1 MKLLIAVVWQSIV
14 LYLAALVGF
23 AVGISVPALRVSRE
37 LSRTATNIRTYDF
50 DWVFGVLLM
59 YALLLLMG
67 AARKRLR
74 VTVASATIALLLVV
88 AVVALFTQLGIKN
101 TAM

>member
-1 MKLLIAVVWQSIV
+1 MKLLISVVWQSVV

-23 AVGISVPALRVSRE
+23 AIGISVPSLRVSHE

-50 DWVFGVLLM
+50 DWLFAVLFM
-59 YALLLLMG
+59 YVLLLLIG

-74 VTVASATIALLLVV
+74 GTVVSATIALLLVV
-88 AVVALFTQLGIKN
+88 AAVALFTQLGIKN
-101 TAM
+101 TAV